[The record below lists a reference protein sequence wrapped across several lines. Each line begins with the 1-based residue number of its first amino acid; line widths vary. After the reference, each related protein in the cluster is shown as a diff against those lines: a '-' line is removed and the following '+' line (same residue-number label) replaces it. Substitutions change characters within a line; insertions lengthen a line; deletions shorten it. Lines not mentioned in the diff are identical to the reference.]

1 MNKIYLVKEKNL
13 IRIDKFLTENLKIYS
28 RSKVEKIILSGNV
41 KINGK
46 TIIKKNFKITL
57 GDKIE
62 VKFPTQIKL
71 DHIIHNE
78 NIPSLKKLYEDDQIL
93 IIDKPSGIS
102 VHPGTGERK
111 TTILDLLINDYPD
124 VIRIK
129 DIDRPG
135 IVHRLDKGTSGVL
148 ILAKSYLAMKRMQ
161 KKFKK
166 REIFKKYYG
175 IVSGNVRFRSG
186 TVSAPIRRNNHDKRK
201 FIAVNSSDH
210 LIDEAKDAETSYSV
224 IYQFKNS
231 ALMVFEPK
239 TGRTHQIRVHM
250 SYIGN
255 PILGDDYYGK
265 GNSFP
270 RLALHATSIK
280 FQHPF
285 NNTEIISFS
294 PTPLIFKKY
303 YLDQIKNH
311 NI

>member
-1 MNKIYLVKEKNL
+1 MNKIYLAKEKNL

-41 KINGK
+41 KINGR
-46 TIIKKNFKITL
+46 IVIKKNFKITL

-62 VKFPTQIKL
+62 VKFPAQIEP
-71 DHIIHNE
+71 DHIIHNT
-78 NIPSLKKLYEDDQIL
+78 NIPLLKKLYEDDQIL

-111 TTILDLLINDYPD
+111 TTILDLLINEYPD
-124 VIRIK
+124 VKKIK

-148 ILAKSYLAMKRMQ
+148 ILAKSFLAMKKMQ

-201 FIAVNSSDH
+201 FTAVDSSDH

-224 IYQFKNS
+224 LYQFKNS

-250 SYIGN
+250 SYLGN

-280 FQHPF
+280 FKHPF

-294 PTPLIFKKY
+294 PTPFIFRKY
-303 YLDQIKNH
+303 FSDQIKKP
-311 NI
+311 